1 MILQT
6 FLQLSLTS
14 RALKYLDL
22 SHFKTNFQTLWPL
35 SKVDLE
41 QCFIRL
47 APFSKEKKRFECSQN
62 ECEDD
67 GHATRKKSIISHYVC
82 GQNWI
87 CKQAYYHY
95 LNCISSSEMMTAS
108 SSSPSFKILSREW
121 MTLIHLFLCSFT
133 KENVPRKRSVFS
145 SSVYLFV
152 NIAGMWYDGSAQLI
166 SFVSWN
172 CRSNQQV
179 ENKPYHVPHVLMQL

>member
-1 MILQT
+1 MMLQT
-6 FLQLSLTS
+6 FCSYHFTKAS

-22 SHFKTNFQTLWPL
+22 SNFKTNFQTLWPL

-47 APFSKEKKRFECSQN
+47 APFSKEKKKRFECSQN

-121 MTLIHLFLCSFT
+121 MTLIHLFFVLIYQGKCT
-133 KENVPRKRSVFS
+133 KEKICFFFFSVL
-145 SSVYLFV
+145 VCQHCRHV
-152 NIAGMWYDGSAQLI
+152 IWWICPVDIVCQL
-166 SFVSWN
+166 
-172 CRSNQQV
+172 
-179 ENKPYHVPHVLMQL
+179 EL